1 MGKVA
6 GMKSEWFFC
15 DLLRAKGIAYI
26 FENDWYDFLVKG
38 IYKVELKSCQISI
51 KKNGERN
58 KKGKSGYAIGRFDFT
73 NEDNLKQAIK
83 ENIWIGLVVR
93 HKEQF
98 IMYGFIK
105 AEKLKNRKRYLTI
118 HQARDLKPLSFED
131 WVLEL
136 YGE

>member
-1 MGKVA
+1 MGKAA

-38 IYKVELKSCQISI
+38 TYKVELKSCQISI
-51 KKNGERN
+51 QKDCRR
-58 KKGKSGYAIGRFDFT
+58 GYSIGRFDFT

-93 HKEQF
+93 HQDQF

-131 WVLEL
+131 WILEL